1 MPSPGGGTNPD
12 HYVYVSNKF
21 QIKPGAK
28 ITNELF
34 VGPGLG
40 VGLQGGVF
48 LLQDAQGRPDPNKV
62 LKATFK
68 LSLGGIAGM
77 THMEREWAVG
87 RRLAPIEKPD
97 KGIPGFMATGAAVVT
112 RSHVFRGFILER
124 IHGQNSDKR
133 IGKATFHDITYV
145 RQLLF
150 STFKALHAAQR
161 QLAFHH
167 ADLRLANIMELDPSK
182 TPPASPITAPASLRR
197 PTDSNIA
204 SRISANS
211 TASPPVFHHSKS
223 DSAQDTALPFS
234 ADLTSDPNLIASV
247 SQGPAAEQEQG
258 HWSQAQQDQIIHQF
272 RIIDYGLAD
281 FKELFGAGYVRSNNS
296 HRHKRKASM
305 YRGTS
310 LGKMAVPVTDDDQA
324 EATGATE
331 EGYMRAARPI
341 GCVAFLPHP
350 SNLLPQI
357 APIERIYR
365 YFWKRKGDVYAL
377 LWDLQRFLDGR
388 VWPLEDELE
397 VRLMIDLIRHVTG
410 VRLKAYFVPLS
421 ADQDQDGS
429 KALKLQRKGISCCG
443 AFKRNDGFLHILR
456 IRSIRLRSWFKPHNP
471 GLTAAEALTSP
482 FFTYQYDEDFT
493 PTIY

>member
-1 MPSPGGGTNPD
+1 M
-12 HYVYVSNKF
+12 
-21 QIKPGAK
+21 
-28 ITNELF
+28 
-34 VGPGLG
+34 
-40 VGLQGGVF
+40 F

-112 RSHVFRGFILER
+112 RSHVFRGEFLLVWLAFMHCCHRSCTSSPQDVCKKARSTQNLLAPAAGFILER

-167 ADLRLANIMELDPSK
+167 ADLRLANIMEMDPSK
-182 TPPASPITAPASLRR
+182 TPPASLITAPASLRR
-197 PTDSNIA
+197 PTDGNFT

-223 DSAQDTALPFS
+223 DSAQDTALPFT
-234 ADLTSDPNLIASV
+234 ADLTADPNLIASV
-247 SQGPAAEQEQG
+247 SQTPAQQQQG

-296 HRHKRKASM
+296 HRHERKASM

-350 SNLLPQI
+350 SNLLPQVLNAQLLATYASYKHI
-357 APIERIYR
+357 IQAHHIGTSYR
-365 YFWKRKGDVYAL
+365 HIIQAHH
-377 LWDLQRFLDGR
+377 
-388 VWPLEDELE
+388 
-397 VRLMIDLIRHVTG
+397 I
-410 VRLKAYFVPLS
+410 
-421 ADQDQDGS
+421 GS
-429 KALKLQRKGISCCG
+429 CHS
-443 AFKRNDGFLHILR
+443 
-456 IRSIRLRSWFKPHNP
+456 
-471 GLTAAEALTSP
+471 
-482 FFTYQYDEDFT
+482 
-493 PTIY
+493 

>member
-1 MPSPGGGTNPD
+1 MLSQVLHVNPTR
-12 HYVYVSNKF
+12 SM
-21 QIKPGAK
+21 Q
-28 ITNELF
+28 
-34 VGPGLG
+34 
-40 VGLQGGVF
+40 
-48 LLQDAQGRPDPNKV
+48 
-62 LKATFK
+62 KAARN
-68 LSLGGIAGM
+68 L
-77 THMEREWAVG
+77 
-87 RRLAPIEKPD
+87 LAP
-97 KGIPGFMATGAAVVT
+97 AA
-112 RSHVFRGFILER
+112 GFILER

-167 ADLRLANIMELDPSK
+167 ADLRLANIMEMDPSK

-197 PTDSNIA
+197 PTDSNA
-204 SRISANS
+204 TSRISANS
-211 TASPPVFHHSKS
+211 TASPPVFHHGKS

-234 ADLTSDPNLIASV
+234 SDLTSDPNLIASV
-247 SQGPAAEQEQG
+247 SQSPAQQQQG

-350 SNLLPQI
+350 SNLLPQVLNAQI
-357 APIERIYR
+357 ACKLGSVQAHHAGTSYSNIIQAHHTGTSYKHIIIGTSYSCIIQPHHTATSYSHIIQGAATDSQCPI
-365 YFWKRKGDVYAL
+365 AC
-377 LWDLQRFLDGR
+377 DL
-388 VWPLEDELE
+388 
-397 VRLMIDLIRHVTG
+397 
-410 VRLKAYFVPLS
+410 
-421 ADQDQDGS
+421 
-429 KALKLQRKGISCCG
+429 
-443 AFKRNDGFLHILR
+443 
-456 IRSIRLRSWFKPHNP
+456 
-471 GLTAAEALTSP
+471 
-482 FFTYQYDEDFT
+482 
-493 PTIY
+493 

>member
-1 MPSPGGGTNPD
+1 MLSQVLHDDPTGSTQ
-12 HYVYVSNKF
+12 K
-21 QIKPGAK
+21 A
-28 ITNELF
+28 
-34 VGPGLG
+34 
-40 VGLQGGVF
+40 
-48 LLQDAQGRPDPNKV
+48 AQN
-62 LKATFK
+62 L
-68 LSLGGIAGM
+68 
-77 THMEREWAVG
+77 
-87 RRLAPIEKPD
+87 LAP
-97 KGIPGFMATGAAVVT
+97 AA
-112 RSHVFRGFILER
+112 GFILER

-167 ADLRLANIMELDPSK
+167 ADLRLANIMEMDPSK

-197 PTDSNIA
+197 LNDSN
-204 SRISANS
+204 STTRISANS

-234 ADLTSDPNLIASV
+234 AELTSDPNLIASI
-247 SQGPAAEQEQG
+247 SQSPAQQQQG

-272 RIIDYGLAD
+272 RIIDYGLAE

-350 SNLLPQI
+350 SNLLPQVLN
-357 APIERIYR
+357 A
-365 YFWKRKGDVYAL
+365 
-377 LWDLQRFLDGR
+377 Q
-388 VWPLEDELE
+388 
-397 VRLMIDLIRHVTG
+397 
-410 VRLKAYFVPLS
+410 FVC
-421 ADQDQDGS
+421 
-429 KALKLQRKGISCCG
+429 K
-443 AFKRNDGFLHILR
+443 
-456 IRSIRLRSWFKPHNP
+456 
-471 GLTAAEALTSP
+471 
-482 FFTYQYDEDFT
+482 
-493 PTIY
+493 

>member
-1 MPSPGGGTNPD
+1 M
-12 HYVYVSNKF
+12 
-21 QIKPGAK
+21 
-28 ITNELF
+28 
-34 VGPGLG
+34 
-40 VGLQGGVF
+40 F

-112 RSHVFRGFILER
+112 RSHVFRGDCLLWLTFMQCCHRSCKSIPQEARGCSKSAPAAGFILER

-350 SNLLPQI
+350 SNLLPQ
-357 APIERIYR
+357 
-365 YFWKRKGDVYAL
+365 VL
-377 LWDLQRFLDGR
+377 NCQ
-388 VWPLEDELE
+388 
-397 VRLMIDLIRHVTG
+397 
-410 VRLKAYFVPLS
+410 
-421 ADQDQDGS
+421 
-429 KALKLQRKGISCCG
+429 
-443 AFKRNDGFLHILR
+443 LR
-456 IRSIRLRSWFKPHNP
+456 TN
-471 GLTAAEALTSP
+471 
-482 FFTYQYDEDFT
+482 
-493 PTIY
+493 

>member
-1 MPSPGGGTNPD
+1 MQSPRYAVNPD
-12 HYVYVSNKF
+12 HYIYVSNKF

-28 ITNELF
+28 INDNLF

-87 RRLAPIEKPD
+87 RRLAPLEKAD
-97 KGIPGFMATGAAVVT
+97 KGIPGFMATGAALVT
-112 RSHVFRGFILER
+112 RSNVFKGFILER
-124 IHGQNSDKR
+124 IHGHNSDKR
-133 IGKATFHDITYV
+133 IGKPTFHDITYV

-167 ADLRLANIMELDPSK
+167 ADLRLANIMEVSPSVS
-182 TPPASPITAPASLRR
+182 AAPVNSRR
-197 PTDSNIA
+197 MTNPMSSNNIGVQA
-204 SRISANS
+204 G
-211 TASPPVFHHSKS
+211 TFHHAKS
-223 DSAQDTALPFS
+223 DSAQDTAMPS
-234 ADLTSDPNLIASV
+234 TADLTSNPSAIPSV
-247 SQGPAAEQEQG
+247 SHQQPHSPNQWEQTQ
-258 HWSQAQQDQIIHQF
+258 HDQIMHHF
-272 RIIDYGLAD
+272 KIIDYGLAD
-281 FKELFGAGYVRSNNS
+281 FKELFGAGYVRSDNG
-296 HRHKRKASM
+296 HRHKRKVNL
-305 YRGTS
+305 YRGSS
-310 LGKMAVPVTDDDQA
+310 LGKMAVPVTNDEEAA
-324 EATGATE
+324 ETAPAAD
-331 EGYMRAARPI
+331 GYMRAARPV

-357 APIERIYR
+357 APIEKIYR

-410 VRLKAYFVPLS
+410 VKLKAYFVPLS
-421 ADQDQDGS
+421 MEQDKDGQKS
-429 KALKLQRKGISCCG
+429 LKLQHQFSWCG
-443 AFKRNDGFLHILR
+443 TFRRNDGALHVLR

-482 FFTYQYDEDFT
+482 FFTYHYDTDFT
-493 PTIY
+493 PHI